1 MNKIIAFCAVLLLF
15 ACAAPLEY
23 DRAKFSINPDV
34 KFSAINSNSNIRE
47 RDGQVVAQVMGISAK
62 NQAVYYKVEWFD
74 ANGMNI
80 SSSLSAWK
88 KVNLFKNSE
97 FIWKAVAPSKRAS
110 AYRIYITDDVG
121 NGIIE

>member
-74 ANGMNI
+74 ANGMNKI
-80 SSSLSAWK
+80 G
-88 KVNLFKNSE
+88 
-97 FIWKAVAPSKRAS
+97 RAS
-110 AYRIYITDDVG
+110 CRERV
-121 NGIIE
+121 